1 MIWSLPKINQL
12 IVHLFNLT
20 LVRIEYTK
28 ENRQNI
34 PGCTKSTRK
43 QMLPYLVYLVWK
55 CSKLLWL
62 VWKFQLLVWP
72 QLENCW
78 ALKVGYY
85 VKLLCVPR
93 GLHLAHSFFLTLLS
107 EHSNLNCTQPFAH
120 LSWVHFVV
128 TTV

>member
-1 MIWSLPKINQL
+1 MIWSLPMTNQL
-12 IVHLFNLT
+12 IVRLFNLT
-20 LVRIEYTK
+20 LVRIAYTK
-28 ENRQNI
+28 KNRQNI
-34 PGCTKSTRK
+34 PECIKYVKANVIDS
-43 QMLPYLVYLVWK
+43 VYLIWK

-72 QLENCW
+72 KLENCRV
-78 ALKVGYY
+78 LKVGYC

-93 GLHLAHSFFLTLLS
+93 GLHLAHSFFLTLLPD
-107 EHSNLNCTQPFAH
+107 HSNLNCTQPFAH